1 MFVLLYDCK
10 EVKILPEKTLAF
22 RIDEE
27 FHRKIKIHLAKE
39 GITLRDYVLGL
50 IRDDL
55 EKLEKEDSTERK

>member
-1 MFVLLYDCK
+1 
-10 EVKILPEKTLAF
+10 LPEKTLAF